1 MDNKDNKEENV
12 TTQQQALMKGESK
25 KMDKC
30 WNRKSSQIE
39 SFVDKN
45 YGKVF
50 RNNEEDRE
58 ANSHF

>member
-30 WNRKSSQIE
+30 WIRKSSQIE

-45 YGKVF
+45 YGNRKVF
-50 RNNEEDRE
+50 RNNEED
-58 ANSHF
+58 

>member
-30 WNRKSSQIE
+30 WIRKSSQIE

-50 RNNEEDRE
+50 RNNEED
-58 ANSHF
+58 